1 MEADPEG
8 IVLVAPSD
16 HFMPDINAFHS
27 VVASGLPEVS
37 KGNIVTFGITPT
49 QPDSGFGY
57 LEISEAA
64 GDVPVKIEKFVEKPS
79 VAAA

>member
-1 MEADPEG
+1 MESDPEG
-8 IVLVAPSD
+8 IVPVAPSD

-49 QPDSGFGY
+49 RPDSGFR
-57 LEISEAA
+57 SN
-64 GDVPVKIEKFVEKPS
+64 V
-79 VAAA
+79 